1 MLKVLFQYFIIVLTF
16 NKSKLHYFGVFC
28 EKMFLLHVCKK
39 LNNNVEL
46 QNVHCKYIAV
56 LSHIE
61 KYLCEVY
68 FMFTNFVGIWS
79 MIFAM

>member
-16 NKSKLHYFGVFC
+16 NNYFGVFC

-56 LSHIE
+56 FLKNIHVKYILCLQILS
-61 KYLCEVY
+61 V
-68 FMFTNFVGIWS
+68 FG
-79 MIFAM
+79 A

>member
-16 NKSKLHYFGVFC
+16 NNYFGVFC

-56 LSHIE
+56 LSYNE

>member
-16 NKSKLHYFGVFC
+16 NNYFGVFC

-56 LSHIE
+56 LLKNIYV
-61 KYLCEVY
+61 KYILCLQILSV
-68 FMFTNFVGIWS
+68 FG
-79 MIFAM
+79 A

>member
-1 MLKVLFQYFIIVLTF
+1 MLKDLFQYFIIVLTF
-16 NKSKLHYFGVFC
+16 NNYFGVFC

-56 LSHIE
+56 LLKNIYV
-61 KYLCEVY
+61 KYILCLQILSV
-68 FMFTNFVGIWS
+68 FG
-79 MIFAM
+79 A

>member
-56 LSHIE
+56 LLKNIYV
-61 KYLCEVY
+61 KYILCLQILSV
-68 FMFTNFVGIWS
+68 FG
-79 MIFAM
+79 A

>member
-1 MLKVLFQYFIIVLTF
+1 MLKDLFQYFIIVLTF
-16 NKSKLHYFGVFC
+16 NNYFGVFC